1 MSAKNASISR
11 KRVKA
16 ISKINNDRLSNKA
29 LLKMI
34 NRHTINKKLTSI
46 SERLGKRT
54 IFTNSELDKAIE
66 LFGLS
71 IDDLKELAKRRL
83 IKNYADMNKD
93 KLYCVLVK
101 TEKSPLEDSYMKYLK
116 NDFRSDLNQRINH
129 VLLLMTKL
137 ELDNKVT
144 NTERL
149 NIYEELKELKEK
161 YVGTRNKNF
170 RMQVVERIVKI
181 TNDLYN
187 KQKQHTRLL
196 RDQAYLG
203 LRDLKY
209 LFEED
214 NNNYESILVRSSL
227 DGRFEEYEIS
237 GSRQVLSLREY
248 LTMIYLPLK
257 KLIDEKQKST
267 KFEHKVQ
274 LRMVAIFTKVNNEL
288 ERQVQYIDSDSLKLR
303 NGDNTEKFIKV
314 MYDSVLKNFE
324 QKENSLRGSNV
335 VFSGI
340 DLTLVQFVKLKLK
353 RGGSYIP
360 TPEWISVKK
369 SIINPKN
376 SKDECCFAYSKVA
389 SIHNEEIDNH
399 PERISKL
406 TPFVNNYYWTDMN
419 FPSEQKIEI
428 RLKKIMMYHLIFC
441 LHILQRKK

>member
-1 MSAKNASISR
+1 MPAKKTSISR

-34 NRHTINKKLTSI
+34 NRHTINKKLTRI
-46 SERLGKRT
+46 FERLGKRT

-101 TEKSPLEDSYMKYLK
+101 TEMSPLEDSYVKYFK

-137 ELDNKVT
+137 ELDDKVT

-161 YVGTRNKNF
+161 YVGTRNKKF

-181 TNDLYN
+181 TKDLYN

-196 RDQAYLG
+196 RDQAYFG

-214 NNNYESILVRSSL
+214 NNDYETIFVRSSL

-237 GSRQVLSLREY
+237 GNRQVLSLREY

-257 KLIDEKQKST
+257 KLIDKKQKST
-267 KFEHKVQ
+267 KSEHKVQ
-274 LRMVAIFTKVNNEL
+274 LRVVAIFTKVNNEL

-324 QKENSLRGSNV
+324 QNENSLRGSNV

-340 DLTLVQFVKLKLK
+340 DLTLVQIVKLKLK
-353 RGGSYIP
+353 GGGSYIP
-360 TPEWISVKK
+360 TPEWIRVKK

-376 SKDECCFAYSKVA
+376 SKDECCFAYSIVA
-389 SIHNEEIDNH
+389 SINNEEIDNH

-428 RLKKIMMYHLIFC
+428 SLKKIIKMYQLIFC
-441 LHILQRKK
+441 LHIL

>member
-1 MSAKNASISR
+1 MSAKNTSISR

-46 SERLGKRT
+46 FERLGKRT

-237 GSRQVLSLREY
+237 GCRQVLSLREY

-267 KFEHKVQ
+267 KSEHKVQ

-360 TPEWISVKK
+360 TPEWISVK
-369 SIINPKN
+369 N
-376 SKDECCFAYSKVA
+376 
-389 SIHNEEIDNH
+389 
-399 PERISKL
+399 
-406 TPFVNNYYWTDMN
+406 
-419 FPSEQKIEI
+419 Q
-428 RLKKIMMYHLIFC
+428 
-441 LHILQRKK
+441 